1 MEFIG
6 VLLAIVIV
14 VCAVSALGKRINV
27 SAPLLLVVV
36 GALASY
42 IPAMNIELNPEI
54 ILVAVLP
61 PLLFAAAFQ
70 TSLVDFRSNKRS
82 IGLLSVGYVIFT
94 ALGVGLIAYWVFP
107 GISLAAAIA
116 LGAVVAPPDAVAAT
130 AIAHRV
136 GLPRQVVSILEG
148 ESLVNDATAL
158 VTLKA
163 ALAATAGG
171 ISVWETGVQFLWAAG
186 GGVLIGVIMAIIL
199 TQIRIRVRNVAIN
212 TSMSLAAPFLAYLPA
227 EELHV
232 LEMPASGVL
241 AVVVCG
247 LLMGFKSPAM
257 PGGASRMSQRSNW
270 TTVQFLL
277 ENSVFLIIGLQA
289 KTIIQEVQKDDLG
302 LDTIWWGCLAV
313 LVAVLVLRPIWVF
326 PATYLPRWLIPAV
339 RRNDPSPGWQSP
351 AIISWAGMRGVVT
364 LAAALTLPIEL
375 PHRAV
380 LILAALVVVGGTLA
394 LQGFTLPPLVRALKV
409 RGPDRRE
416 DLLSEAAVMQRA
428 TAAGVSRLR
437 EISTD
442 DDPPEVLAMLKRRTQ
457 ERGLAAWERLG
468 RPGTEAMTPSQR
480 YAQLRQEM
488 LIAERDEVLSLRRS
502 GEYPHEV
509 LGEVLERLDVE
520 ESMLES
526 ALEDPE
532 FDDPTEPTVSEGG
545 CEHLQAAQDLP
556 VPEDPVCQDCIDE
569 NTTPVHLRMCLSCGK
584 VACCDSS
591 VGRHADKHY
600 RLSGHPVMR
609 SVETG
614 ESWRWCYPDEL
625 LG

>member
-6 VLLAIVIV
+6 VLLAIVLV
-14 VCAVSALGKRINV
+14 VCAVSAIGKRINI

-36 GALASY
+36 GAAASF
-42 IPAMNIELNPEI
+42 IPQVEVELNPEI
-54 ILVAVLP
+54 ILVAILP
-61 PLLFAAAFQ
+61 PLLFAAAYQ
-70 TSLVDFRSNKRS
+70 TSLVDFRSNRRA

-94 ALGVGLIAYWVFP
+94 ALGVGLVAYWVFP

-130 AIAHRV
+130 AIARRV
-136 GLPRQVVSILEG
+136 GMPRRVVSILEG

-158 VTLKA
+158 VTLRA
-163 ALAATAGG
+163 AIAATGG
-171 ISVWETGVQFLWAAG
+171 VISVWQTGAQFLWAAG
-186 GGVLIGVIMAIIL
+186 GGVVIGVVVAIIL
-199 TQIRIRVRNVAIN
+199 TFIRKRVRNVAIN

-227 EELHV
+227 EELH
-232 LEMPASGVL
+232 LFDMPASGVL

-289 KTIIQEVQKDDLG
+289 KTIIQEVQEDSLG
-302 LDTIWWGCLAV
+302 LAAIWWGCLAV
-313 LVAVLVLRPIWVF
+313 LVAVLLLRPIWVF
-326 PATYLPRWLIPAV
+326 PATYLPRLIPAV
-339 RRNDPSPGWQSP
+339 RQADPNPSWTSP

-364 LAAALTLPIEL
+364 LAAALTLPTEL
-375 PHRAV
+375 PHREV

-394 LQGFTLPPLVRALKV
+394 LQGFTLPALVRTLKV
-409 RGPDRRE
+409 RGPDKRE

-428 TAAGVSRLR
+428 TSAGVAHLR
-437 EISTD
+437 EITTD

-468 RPGTEAMTPSQR
+468 RPGSEAMTPSQR

-488 LIAERDEVLSLRRS
+488 LDAERQEVLSLRR
-502 GEYPHEV
+502 GGDYPHEV
-509 LGEVLERLDVE
+509 LAEVLNRLDVE

-532 FDDPTEPTVSEGG
+532 FDDPTEESITEGG
-545 CEHLQAAQDLP
+545 CEHLQAARDRP
-556 VPEDPVCQDCIDE
+556 VPETLVCEDCVKE
-569 NTTPVHLRMCLSCGK
+569 GTSTVHYRMCLSCGK

-591 VGRHADKHY
+591 VGRHADRHY
-600 RLSGHPVMR
+600 RQSGHPVMR